1 MSLINVKPVVKKVL
15 EMSGVLK
22 LVPIEENESIG
33 GNDFEK
39 CIW

>member
-1 MSLINVKPVVKKVL
+1 MSLTNVKPIVKKIL

-33 GNDFEK
+33 GNEFEK
-39 CIW
+39 CI

>member
-22 LVPIEENESIG
+22 LVPIEENENIG